1 MATRLDPETPL
12 DMREQIARIDKMQ
25 AELQKIM
32 QEMKLVTPQMIFQGA
47 LATAAIFGAGIA
59 LAGLFL

>member
-1 MATRLDPETPL
+1 MATQLDPETPL

-32 QEMKLVTPQMIFQGA
+32 QEMKLATPQMIFQGA
-47 LATAAIFGAGIA
+47 LAMAAIFGAGVA
-59 LAGLFL
+59 LAKLFL